1 VSLRHLLSCH
11 PLQRQAI
18 DLPIP
23 RAWQRVEKDRA
34 VDKNV
39 AGQPLGAM
47 PLGLEQRELATSDE
61 ERDEARL
68 DPRSDRCYGGLRDV
82 RMPEQRRLDLTELN
96 A

>member
-1 VSLRHLLSCH
+1 VSLRHVLSCH
-11 PLQRQAI
+11 PLQHQAI

-47 PLGLEQRELATSDE
+47 PLELEQRELATS
-61 ERDEARL
+61 DEARL

-82 RMPEQRRLDLTELN
+82 RMPDQRRLDLTELN